1 MDPKAFGGGV
11 EIGAGLNAPD
21 PTNDLFDQMKKWLER
36 LSKAIST
43 VRMDYIMKYFVNQ
56 GIDLHGYL
64 GVKKKPS
71 LPGFSLN
78 KEEAIGNID
87 MRFNGPAD
95 VAEVMNFFLAKAP
108 RAKKLLEDYDTRIHK
123 GNCVA

>member
-1 MDPKAFGGGV
+1 MVGETKQSD
-11 EIGAGLNAPD
+11 LNK
-21 PTNDLFDQMKKWLER
+21 L
-36 LSKAIST
+36 
-43 VRMDYIMKYFVNQ
+43 RMDYIMKYFVNQ

-95 VAEVMNFFLAKAP
+95 VAEAMNFFLAKAP